1 MKFIAALAFVI
12 TAMKMEQHQETFKK
26 QHDYDDG
33 SCSIDIYLEGSLQ
46 FLMLLLMMTT
56 IQTLKF
62 MNLSVDK
69 LRASMWHHLRHSP
82 RYNVPLLC
90 TALALPQSQL

>member
-12 TAMKMEQHQETFKK
+12 TAMKMEHHQETFKK
-26 QHDYDDG
+26 QQNYGDG

-46 FLMLLLMMTT
+46 FLMLMMMTT

-82 RYNVPLLC
+82 CYNVPLLC
-90 TALALPQSQL
+90 TALSLSQSHL